1 MQNVDARILK
11 LAPTLK
17 QAQQALKNDSRSAA
31 TAADV
36 GLNSIVEAETNVAN
50 QIMFFNAG
58 ENKPSHYDESYTE
71 LRKWVAESLELYKV
85 EVCVRCSDF
94 WEFMCVPMLPDERF
108 CVLF

>member
-1 MQNVDARILK
+1 MHASTQDLSW
-11 LAPTLK
+11 LPTLK

-31 TAADV
+31 TVTDV

-58 ENKPSHYDESYTE
+58 ENKPAHYDESYTE

-85 EVCVRCSDF
+85 EVCARCSCYDS
-94 WEFMCVPMLPDERF
+94 FMVKSPTYIIIALW
-108 CVLF
+108 